1 VPKFN
6 INFYMRIKYLFFIL
20 FLALISFSKQAIA
33 QIQGIP
39 LDKLQNMKVSQ
50 LTDEQVTEAWKKFQD
65 SGMSEKDAY
74 SFMLQNN
81 VPEAEVQAFKDRVT
95 LLGLNNKAS
104 SKSALPNEKKVIDFS
119 RNKDDTV
126 IMPGRVNG
134 KASASSPQKLQV
146 YGASFF
152 NVANMRPEPNFS
164 VATPKGYVLGPGDQ
178 VIILLNGLNESV
190 ERPIISPEGKLLVSH
205 AGEIYLNGFT
215 IEQATSLIKNKMVR
229 AYPALKTGKTQLA
242 VNLGN
247 TRRITITI
255 KGEVN
260 KPQPIVISSLT
271 TLFNALY
278 YSGGPNQNGSLRNI
292 QLIRNNKLYKTVD
305 FYEFLQNSVMNDNIR
320 LEDQDVIN
328 IPVYK
333 KRVGISGEVKNPY
346 LFELKENETLEDLIR
361 YAGGFTDVAYKGI
374 AKVDQIND
382 LQHDVKDV
390 PANTFSNYIPH
401 NGDMVSIGAV
411 SNRYTNRIVLEGAVY
426 RPDVYELT
434 AGLTLAELLKKA
446 QGLKP
451 DAYMERGIINR
462 TMPDLE
468 KVSIPFTPSEI
479 VSGKNDIP
487 LLREDSVVIF
497 DRAFFTSNQK
507 IFVQGYVRMPNT
519 FTYRKGLK
527 LADAIAMAGGFA
539 DEAADHHVE
548 VSRIIKNESDSV
560 ANQVVRTFIVDMTV
574 KNAANQ
580 DIELQ
585 PMDII
590 NVPRLVNY
598 RSLGSVKVEG
608 QVAFPG
614 DFPVQRRDETA
625 LDFLNRAGGITPYG
639 SLENTQVYRKGIRVN
654 LNLADK
660 SNDPSKNKNMVL
672 LPGDSVYVPRVILYV
687 QVSGAVNNPQYISY
701 NGGRFKYYIN
711 AAAGTTENAR
721 LKGAY
726 IQYPDGLNQP
736 VRHFLFFRHY
746 PKVKP
751 GSKIIVPEK
760 TPDNRI
766 KIGIGDIGGIAAAL
780 TAIVSIIA
788 ILHK

>member
-1 VPKFN
+1 
-6 INFYMRIKYLFFIL
+6 M
-20 FLALISFSKQAIA
+20 SK
-33 QIQGIP
+33 
-39 LDKLQNMKVSQ
+39 V
-50 LTDEQVTEAWKKFQD
+50 
-65 SGMSEKDAY
+65 
-74 SFMLQNN
+74 
-81 VPEAEVQAFKDRVT
+81 
-95 LLGLNNKAS
+95 
-104 SKSALPNEKKVIDFS
+104 
-119 RNKDDTV
+119 
-126 IMPGRVNG
+126 
-134 KASASSPQKLQV
+134 
-146 YGASFF
+146 
-152 NVANMRPEPNFS
+152 
-164 VATPKGYVLGPGDQ
+164 
-178 VIILLNGLNESV
+178 
-190 ERPIISPEGKLLVSH
+190 
-205 AGEIYLNGFT
+205 
-215 IEQATSLIKNKMVR
+215 
-229 AYPALKTGKTQLA
+229 YPALNSGKTQLA
-242 VNLGN
+242 VNLRDTRSITVTVNGEANTPGN
-247 TRRITITI
+247 YT
-255 KGEVN
+255 
-260 KPQPIVISSLT
+260 ISSLSS
-271 TLFNALY
+271 LFNVLY

-292 QLIRNNKLYKTVD
+292 QIIRNKKLYKIVD
-305 FYEFLQNSVMNDNIR
+305 FYDFLQNGIDENIR

-346 LFELKENETLEDLIR
+346 LFELKDNETLADLIR
-361 YAGGFTDVAYKGI
+361 YAGGFTDVAYKGM
-374 AKVDQIND
+374 ANVDQIND
-382 LQHDVKDV
+382 LQHEVKSV
-390 PANTFSNYIPH
+390 PANMFSNYIPH
-401 NGDMVSIGAV
+401 SGDMVSIGAV
-411 SNRYTNRIVLEGAVY
+411 TNRYTNRIVLEGAVY

-468 KVSIPFTPSEI
+468 KVAIPFVPSEI
-479 VSGKNDIP
+479 VSGKNDFP

-497 DRAFFTSNQK
+497 DRVAFTSNQK
-507 IFVQGYVRMPNT
+507 VFVQGFVRMPNT

-548 VSRIIKNESDSV
+548 VSRMIKNESDSV
-560 ANQVVRTFIVDMTV
+560 ANQVMRTFTVDMTI
-574 KNAANQ
+574 KSDANQ
-580 DIELQ
+580 NIELQ

-598 RSLGSVKVEG
+598 RSLGYVKVKGE
-608 QVAFPG
+608 VAFPA
-614 DFPVQRRDETA
+614 DYPVQRNDETA
-625 LDFLNRAGGITPYG
+625 LDFLNQAGGITPYG

-654 LNLADK
+654 LDLADK

-751 GSKIIVPEK
+751 GSKIVVPEK
-760 TPDNRI
+760 TPDSKIRI
-766 KIGIGDIGGIAAAL
+766 SLGDISGIAAAL

-788 ILHK
+788 ILHL